1 MPRADFVAKLRRAL
15 RLDLALRFV
24 WQSTPRWTLASVALV
39 VVQAPLPLISLY
51 LMKLLVDRATG
62 ALGAGDVS
70 GAFGSVAV
78 VVIAMGAV
86 SLVAV
91 FLGQLAE
98 LVNQAQSLTL
108 TDHVNDV
115 IHAKSLEVDLA
126 YYENAEYYNT
136 LRRAQQQGIYRPL
149 SILRGLTQLGQNALS
164 LTAIG
169 ALLLSFHPAV
179 PLVLLVAVA
188 PAFLVRVRYS
198 GKLYQW
204 NRRRT
209 ETERRSWYFNYLLT
223 GEESAKEVRLFN
235 LGPLLSQRYRDL
247 RAQLR
252 FEQLRLARWQ
262 AVRSLLAQITS
273 VAAIYGA
280 LIFIVY
286 RAVQGAISLGDL
298 VMYYQAF
305 QRGQSYLQGVL
316 SNLAS
321 LYDDNLFLTDLYE
334 FLDLEPRVVAPPHP
348 APVPRPMQ
356 QGIAFENVSF
366 TYPDSP
372 RPALCDVSLTIHP
385 GEKVALVGENGSGKT
400 TLIKLLCRLYDP
412 EAGCI
417 RVDGTDLRA
426 LDLTAWRRELSVI
439 MQDYVHYN
447 LTARENI
454 WFGNVESP
462 PDEERITVVAQNA
475 GAHAPIARLRQGYGT
490 VLGRL
495 FEDGA
500 QLSIGE
506 WQKVALARALLREA
520 QVVILDEPTS
530 AVDAAA
536 EYEILRN
543 LRRSTAD
550 RAVITIS
557 HRFSSVRAA
566 DTIYVLD
573 GGRIVER
580 GSHDALLALGGK
592 YAALFRKQAES
603 YQP

>member
-1 MPRADFVAKLRRAL
+1 MPRSEFLLKLRRAL

-24 WQSTPRWTLASVALV
+24 WQSTPRWTLANVALV
-39 VVQAPLPLISLY
+39 VIQAPLPLLSLY

-62 ALGAGDVS
+62 AVGSGDVS
-70 GAFGSVAV
+70 GAFGDVAV
-78 VVIAMGAV
+78 VVVAMGAV
-86 SLVAV
+86 SLLTV
-91 FLGQLAE
+91 FLSQIAD

-136 LRRAQQQGIYRPL
+136 LRRAQQQGTYRPL
-149 SILRGLTQLGQNALS
+149 SILRGLTQLGQNGLS
-164 LTAIG
+164 LTAIA

-179 PLVLLVAVA
+179 PLVLLAAVV
-188 PAFLVRVRYS
+188 PTFLVRVRYS
-198 GKLYQW
+198 GKMYAW

-209 ETERRSWYFNYLLT
+209 ETERRSWYYNFLLT
-223 GEESAKEVRLFN
+223 GEGSAKEVRLFS
-235 LGPLLSQRYRDL
+235 LGPLLASRYRDL

-273 VAAIYGA
+273 VVAIYGA
-280 LIFIVY
+280 LIFIAY
-286 RAVQGAISLGDL
+286 RAVQGDISLGDL

-334 FLDLEPRVVAPPHP
+334 FLDLTPHVVPPAHP
-348 APVPRPMQ
+348 APVPRPMR
-356 QGIAFENVSF
+356 QGITFEGVSF
-366 TYPDSP
+366 TYPDSS
-372 RPALCDVSLTIHP
+372 RPTLHDVSLTIRT

-412 EAGCI
+412 DAGCI
-417 RVDGTDLRA
+417 QVDGTDLRA
-426 LDLTAWRRELSVI
+426 LDLTAWRREVSVI

-454 WFGNVESP
+454 WFGNVEAP
-462 PDEERITVVAQNA
+462 PDEERIITVAQNA
-475 GAHAPIARLRQGYGT
+475 GAHEPIARLRQGYAT
-490 VLGRL
+490 VLGRM
-495 FEDGA
+495 FEEGE

-520 QVVILDEPTS
+520 QLVILDEPTS

-543 LRRSTAD
+543 LRQFTAD

-557 HRFSSVRAA
+557 HRFSSVRGA

-573 GGRIVER
+573 QGRIVER
-580 GSHDALLALGGK
+580 GTHDALMALDGK
-592 YAALFRKQAES
+592 YASLFRKQAES
-603 YQP
+603 YLS